1 MGLVTLIGPLLR
13 EIRVRPEEART
24 VVPGGP
30 RGPQPNPG
38 RRNERKRWIFGEH
51 PRRGTSGSS
60 SSSERCKNGLRIRLA
75 NGSSSSFPDTS
86 ETRSYLVGDTLN
98 L

>member
-1 MGLVTLIGPLLR
+1 MLR
-13 EIRVRPEEART
+13 EIRGPPEGART

-60 SSSERCKNGLRIRLA
+60 SSSDRCEDGLRIRLA
-75 NGSSSSFPDTS
+75 NGSGPSFPGTS
-86 ETRSYLVGDTLN
+86 ETRSYRVGDTLN
-98 L
+98 LRSF